1 MVGHVTSGG
10 QVEVK
15 PWSKWHERH
24 NEKEGDV
31 IRGNQ
36 RNLKNHGCEKNSITS
51 RAPSDVASAKEMR
64 KWKRRRW
71 GR

>member
-1 MVGHVTSGG
+1 MTGRG
-10 QVEVK
+10 QVEVN

-36 RNLKNHGCEKNSITS
+36 E
-51 RAPSDVASAKEMR
+51 PE
-64 KWKRRRW
+64 KRRDAKKLDYDLSAH
-71 GR
+71 GHGSTTD